1 MKIFYTSL
9 FLFFTVFAFGQTETV
24 DTSKVYP
31 VAEYMPMVSNCAAW
45 DTTYQMQRQ
54 CSQDV
59 LLKFIYANV
68 NYPDS
73 ARMQGIEGTVV
84 ISFVVNPDSLIS
96 DVKIVRDIG
105 GGCGDAALQ
114 VISALNPL
122 GLKWAPGKQKG
133 VPVKVSMNIPVKF
146 KIKEVPPYDIIQGDT
161 VYNTFD
167 KALAFKGGDAAMSE
181 FIAKNLKYPAAGNDS
196 CSIGTVEVKAL
207 VEKDGVVRILEMND
221 YSGLGMDYQ
230 FEAISATTATANQ
243 WDIAEY
249 KGQKVPAA
257 YAIRMDFKPTSAA
270 CKARISDFDKAQQIA
285 VEGSTLYNSGQKE
298 AGIAKLSEALALFPN
313 NGEFLNARGNAY
325 LDMQN
330 YLGACEDLTKLK
342 EILLVTWVDNLLPV
356 ICKQAEAKA
365 EK

>member
-9 FLFFTVFAFGQTETV
+9 FLLFTVFAFGQTETV

-68 NYPDS
+68 KYPDS
-73 ARMQGIEGTVV
+73 ARMNGIEGTVV
-84 ISFVVNPDSLIS
+84 VSFVVNPDSLIS
-96 DVKIVRDIG
+96 DVKVVRDIG

-133 VPVKVSMNIPVKF
+133 VPVKVVMNIPVKF
-146 KIKEVPPYDIIQGDT
+146 KIKEVPPYNIIDGDT
-161 VYNTFD
+161 IYNTFD
-167 KALAFKGGDAAMSE
+167 KVLAFKGGEAAMAE
-181 FIAKNLKYPAAGNDS
+181 FIDGNLKYPAAGNDS

-207 VEKDGVVRILEMND
+207 VEKSGSVRILEIND
-221 YSGLGMDYQ
+221 FSGLGVDYQ
-230 FEAISATTATANQ
+230 FEAISATNATANQ

-257 YAIRMDFKPTSAA
+257 YVIRMDFKPSSAG
-270 CKARISDFDKAQQIA
+270 CKATVAEFDKARQIA
-285 VEGSTLYNSGQKE
+285 LEGSSLYNAGEQE
-298 AGIAKLSEALALFPN
+298 AGITKLSEAIALFPDN
-313 NGEFLNARGNAY
+313 AEFLNARGNAY

-330 YLGACEDLTKLK
+330 YIGACEDLTKVK
-342 EILLVTWVDNLLPV
+342 DILLVTWIDNLLPV
-356 ICKQAEAKA
+356 ICKQAE